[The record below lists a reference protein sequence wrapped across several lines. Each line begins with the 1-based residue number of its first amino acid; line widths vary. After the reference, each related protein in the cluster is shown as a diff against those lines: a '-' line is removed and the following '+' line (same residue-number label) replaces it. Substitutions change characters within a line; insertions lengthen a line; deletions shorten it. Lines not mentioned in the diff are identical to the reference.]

1 MQALGLVKREFT
13 LSLRSW
19 SVDGGPVASQ
29 SPEIWAETDSAV
41 ASGDIPGAAAKL
53 RRHLEYVSR
62 ELADSLGARVVFRG
76 DESYDL
82 GDLLP
87 NVVGAWNRVLKAA
100 AKAAQDWK
108 DEEQQKGVA
117 ALKEKFSHAVKNT
130 KTEEWALN
138 PAVHFNEW
146 ANFTKS
152 EFLPLVHAYRELLS
166 NWQCAKCG
174 SWAYVTPRKGS
185 RETARCKCGQGISL
199 NLRAKSP

>member
-1 MQALGLVKREFT
+1 M
-13 LSLRSW
+13 
-19 SVDGGPVASQ
+19 ASQ
-29 SPEIWAETDSAV
+29 SPEIWTEIDRAV
-41 ASGDIPGAAAKL
+41 ASGDLPGAAAKL

-87 NVVGAWNRVLKAA
+87 NVVGEWNRVLKAA

-117 ALKEKFSHAVKNT
+117 ALKEKFSQAVKNT

-146 ANFTKS
+146 ASFTKS
-152 EFLPLVHAYRELLS
+152 EFLPLVLAYRELLS
-166 NWQCAKCG
+166 NWHCAKCG

-185 RETARCKCGQGISL
+185 REAARCKCGQGISL
-199 NLRAKSP
+199 NLRAKSL